1 MATTDLDE
9 DPLTTAP
16 ERLADLY
23 GRPGFM
29 IRRAHQITI
38 SVFQAHAGELGL
50 TNTQFGVLY
59 ILKRYPSIDQVTLAK
74 LLRLDRSTTGT
85 VVATL
90 ESRGF
95 VARDVGESD
104 RRRRVLALTRDGE
117 AMLQQVQQK
126 SAGTS
131 GTLLAAFTPEERVMF
146 LDLLAR
152 LVGHFESGAG
162 AAEISPASGDSAK

>member
-1 MATTDLDE
+1 MAMIEIDE
-9 DPLTTAP
+9 DPLSTAP

-29 IRRAHQITI
+29 IRRANQITI

-90 ESRGF
+90 ESRGL
-95 VARDVGESD
+95 VARDIGESD
-104 RRRRVLALTRDGE
+104 RRRRVLALTREGE
-117 AMLQQVQQK
+117 TMLHQVQQK
-126 SAGTS
+126 SSGTS
-131 GTLLAAFTPEERVMF
+131 GTLLAALSPEERAIF
-146 LDLLAR
+146 LDLLGR
-152 LVGHFESGAG
+152 VVTHFETGAG
-162 AAEISPASGDSAK
+162 ATEINPASADNAG

>member
-1 MATTDLDE
+1 MSMIDLED
-9 DPLTTAP
+9 DPLSTAP

-104 RRRRVLALTRDGE
+104 RRRRVLALTREGE
-117 AMLQQVQQK
+117 AMLGQVQQK

-131 GTLLAAFTPEERVMF
+131 STLLAALSAEERAVF
-146 LDLLAR
+146 LELLGR
-152 LVGHFESGAG
+152 VVSHFESGPGSTDLNSSDTANG
-162 AAEISPASGDSAK
+162 

>member
-1 MATTDLDE
+1 MTMMDLDD
-9 DPLTTAP
+9 DPLSTAR
-16 ERLADLY
+16 ERLAELY

-29 IRRAHQITI
+29 IRRVHQITI

-90 ESRGF
+90 ENRGL

-117 AMLQQVQQK
+117 KTLAEVQQK

-131 GTLLAAFTPEERVMF
+131 ATLLASLSPSEQATF
-146 LDLLAR
+146 LELLGR
-152 LVGHFESGAG
+152 IVGHFETGEG
-162 AAEISPASGDSAK
+162 AAEISPTSDGNAG

>member
-1 MATTDLDE
+1 MTTTDLDDE
-9 DPLTTAP
+9 PLTTAR
-16 ERLADLY
+16 ERLAELY

-38 SVFQAHAGELGL
+38 AVFQAHAGECGL

-59 ILKRYPSIDQVTLAK
+59 VLKRYPRIDQVTLAK

-95 VARDVGESD
+95 VARDVGRAD
-104 RRRRVLALTRDGE
+104 RRRRMLDIRARRCWRRCSVPPPARRARSSPPSTRRSGRSS
-117 AMLQQVQQK
+117 
-126 SAGTS
+126 SACWRGSSPISRRTT
-131 GTLLAAFTPEERVMF
+131 GRCPETQSRV
-146 LDLLAR
+146 R
-152 LVGHFESGAG
+152 R
-162 AAEISPASGDSAK
+162 

>member
-1 MATTDLDE
+1 MSMIDLED
-9 DPLTTAP
+9 DPLSNAP

-38 SVFQAHAGELGL
+38 SVFQAHAGELGM

-95 VARDVGESD
+95 VARDIGESD
-104 RRRRVLALTRDGE
+104 RRRRVEGFRPGQRHRAQGL
-117 AMLQQVQQK
+117 
-126 SAGTS
+126 
-131 GTLLAAFTPEERVMF
+131 
-146 LDLLAR
+146 
-152 LVGHFESGAG
+152 
-162 AAEISPASGDSAK
+162 

>member
-1 MATTDLDE
+1 MATIEVDK
-9 DPLTTAP
+9 DPLTTAR
-16 ERLADLY
+16 ERLAELY

-59 ILKRYPSIDQVTLAK
+59 ILKRYPRIDQVTLAK
-74 LLRLDRSTTGT
+74 LLRLDRLTTGT

-90 ESRGF
+90 ESRGL
-95 VARDVGESD
+95 VARDVGAAD
-104 RRRRVLALTRDGE
+104 RRRRVLALTQEGE
-117 AMLQQVQQK
+117 TMLHAVQQR

-131 GTLLAAFTPEERVMF
+131 ATLLAALTPEERRTF

-152 LVGHFESGAG
+152 LVTHFETGDG
-162 AAEISPASGDSAK
+162 TTEINPTFVDSEG

>member
-1 MATTDLDE
+1 MSIDLED

-16 ERLADLY
+16 ERLAELY

-38 SVFQAHAGELGL
+38 SVFQAHAGDLGL

-59 ILKRYPSIDQVTLAK
+59 ILKRYPRIDQVTLAK

-90 ESRGF
+90 ESRGL
-95 VARDVGESD
+95 VARDVGEAD
-104 RRRRVLALTRDGE
+104 RRRRVLALTADGDG
-117 AMLQQVQQK
+117 MLHQVQQK

-131 GTLLAAFTPEERVMF
+131 ATLLAALSADERRIF
-146 LDLLAR
+146 LDLLSR
-152 LVGHFESGAG
+152 LVAHFEATEVNPGSVDNG
-162 AAEISPASGDSAK
+162 K

>member
-1 MATTDLDE
+1 MATIEIDE
-9 DPLTTAP
+9 DPLSTAKD
-16 ERLADLY
+16 RLAELY

-59 ILKRYPSIDQVTLAK
+59 ILKRYPAIDQVTLAK

-85 VVATL
+85 VVQTL

-95 VARDVGESD
+95 VARDVGADD
-104 RRRRVLALTRDGE
+104 RRRRVLALTREGE
-117 AMLQQVQQK
+117 AMLQAVQQK

-131 GTLLAAFTPEERVMF
+131 ATLLAAFSAEERRVF
-146 LDLLAR
+146 LDLLSR
-152 LVGHFESGAG
+152 LVAHFEATEVNPGSVDNGG
-162 AAEISPASGDSAK
+162 

>member
-1 MATTDLDE
+1 MSIDLED

-16 ERLADLY
+16 ERLAELY

-38 SVFQAHAGELGL
+38 SVFQAHAGDLGL

-59 ILKRYPSIDQVTLAK
+59 ILKRYPRIDQVTLAK

-85 VVATL
+85 VVQTL
-90 ESRGF
+90 ESRGL
-95 VARDVGESD
+95 VARDVGEAD
-104 RRRRVLALTRDGE
+104 RRRRVLALTGDGDS
-117 AMLQQVQQK
+117 MLQQVQQK

-131 GTLLAAFTPEERVMF
+131 NTLLAALNADERRVF
-146 LDLLAR
+146 LDLLTR
-152 LVGHFESGAG
+152 LVTHFEETEINPGSVDSG
-162 AAEISPASGDSAK
+162 E

>member
-1 MATTDLDE
+1 MSMIDLDD
-9 DPLTTAP
+9 DPLSTAP
-16 ERLADLY
+16 ERLAELY

-38 SVFQAHAGELGL
+38 SVFQAHAGELGM

-95 VARDVGESD
+95 VARDIGESD
-104 RRRRVLALTRDGE
+104 RRRRVLALTREGE
-117 AMLQQVQQK
+117 SMLSQVQQK

-131 GTLLAAFTPEERVMF
+131 GTLLAALSPAEREMF
-146 LDLLAR
+146 LELLGR
-152 LVGHFESGAG
+152 VVSHFETGPGAG
-162 AAEISPASGDSAK
+162 QVNASDSSNS

>member
-1 MATTDLDE
+1 MATIDLDE
-9 DPLTTAP
+9 DPLSTAS

-90 ESRGF
+90 ESRGL
-95 VARDVGESD
+95 VARGVGETD
-104 RRRRVLALTRDGE
+104 RRRRVLALTAEGD
-117 AMLQQVQQK
+117 AMLHQVQQK

-131 GTLLAAFTPEERVMF
+131 STLLAPLSQEERHLF
-146 LDLLAR
+146 LGLLSRVVA
-152 LVGHFESGAG
+152 HFEAT
-162 AAEISPASGDSAK
+162 EINPASVDNGK

>member
-1 MATTDLDE
+1 MSMIDLDD
-9 DPLTTAP
+9 DPLSTAP
-16 ERLADLY
+16 ERLAELY

-90 ESRGF
+90 ESRGL
-95 VARDVGESD
+95 VARDIGESD
-104 RRRRVLALTRDGE
+104 RRRRVLALTREGDG
-117 AMLQQVQQK
+117 MLSQVQQK

-131 GTLLAAFTPEERVMF
+131 GTLLAALSPAERELF
-146 LDLLAR
+146 LELLGR
-152 LVGHFESGAG
+152 VVSHFETGPGASAVG
-162 AAEISPASGDSAK
+162 ASDSANS

>member
-9 DPLTTAP
+9 NPLTTAH

-90 ESRGF
+90 ESRGL

-104 RRRRVLALTRDGE
+104 RRRRVLALTREGE
-117 AMLQQVQQK
+117 TMLLQVQQK

-131 GTLLAAFTPEERVMF
+131 RTLLAAFTVEERATF

-152 LVGHFESGAG
+152 LVGHFESGEG
-162 AAEISPASGDSAK
+162 AAEINPTSDDSAE

>member
-1 MATTDLDE
+1 MSMIDLED
-9 DPLTTAP
+9 DPLSTAP

-95 VARDVGESD
+95 VARDIGESD
-104 RRRRVLALTRDGE
+104 RRRRVLELTREGE
-117 AMLQQVQQK
+117 TMLHQVQQK
-126 SAGTS
+126 SSGTS
-131 GTLLAAFTPEERVMF
+131 GTLLAALNAEERAVF
-146 LDLLAR
+146 LALLGR
-152 LVGHFESGAG
+152 VVSHFETGPG
-162 AAEISPASGDSAK
+162 AADLGSSDSANG

>member
-9 DPLTTAP
+9 DPLTTAH

-90 ESRGF
+90 ESRGL
-95 VARDVGESD
+95 VARDIGQSD
-104 RRRRVLALTRDGE
+104 RRRRVLALTTEGE
-117 AMLQQVQQK
+117 TTLLQVQQK

-131 GTLLAAFTPEERVMF
+131 RTLLAAFTPEERTVF

-152 LVGHFESGAG
+152 LVGHFESGEG
-162 AAEISPASGDSAK
+162 AAEINPASDDSAK

>member
-1 MATTDLDE
+1 MATTDIDE
-9 DPLTTAP
+9 DPLTTAR
-16 ERLADLY
+16 ERLAELY
-23 GRPGFM
+23 RRPGFM

-131 GTLLAAFTPEERVMF
+131 GTLLAPFTPEERVMF

-152 LVGHFESGAG
+152 LVGHFESGVG
-162 AAEISPASGDSAK
+162 AAEISPASDDSAK

>member
-1 MATTDLDE
+1 MSTIDIDE
-9 DPLTTAP
+9 DPLSTAR
-16 ERLADLY
+16 ERLAELY

-38 SVFQAHAGELGL
+38 SVFQAHAGEFGL

-90 ESRGF
+90 ESRGL
-95 VARDVGESD
+95 VARDIGEAD
-104 RRRRVLALTRDGE
+104 RRRRVLALTAEGE
-117 AMLQQVQQK
+117 AMLHAVQQK

-131 GTLLAAFTPEERVMF
+131 STLLAAFSAEERQVF
-146 LDLLAR
+146 LGLLAR
-152 LVGHFESGAG
+152 LVDHFEATEVNPGSVDSG
-162 AAEISPASGDSAK
+162 K

>member
-1 MATTDLDE
+1 MSMIDLED
-9 DPLTTAP
+9 DPLSTAP

-74 LLRLDRSTTGT
+74 LLRLDRPTTGT
-85 VVATL
+85 DRKSTRLNSSHVS
-90 ESRGF
+90 ESRMP
-95 VARDVGESD
+95 S
-104 RRRRVLALTRDGE
+104 
-117 AMLQQVQQK
+117 
-126 SAGTS
+126 SA
-131 GTLLAAFTPEERVMF
+131 
-146 LDLLAR
+146 
-152 LVGHFESGAG
+152 
-162 AAEISPASGDSAK
+162 

>member
-1 MATTDLDE
+1 MSIDLDD
-9 DPLTTAP
+9 DPLATAH
-16 ERLADLY
+16 ERLAELY

-85 VVATL
+85 VVQTL
-90 ESRGF
+90 ESRGL
-95 VARDVGESD
+95 VARDVGEAD
-104 RRRRVLALTRDGE
+104 RRRRVLALTEDGD
-117 AMLQQVQQK
+117 AMLQAVQRK

-131 GTLLAAFTPEERVMF
+131 STLLAALSPEERQVF
-146 LDLLAR
+146 LGLLSRVVA
-152 LVGHFESGAG
+152 HFEATEVNPGSV
-162 AAEISPASGDSAK
+162 DSEK

>member
-9 DPLTTAP
+9 DPVTTAP

-104 RRRRVLALTRDGE
+104 RRRRVLALTAEGE

-131 GTLLAAFTPEERVMF
+131 STLLAAFTSEERAVF

-152 LVGHFESGAG
+152 LVGHFESGDG
-162 AAEISPASGDSAK
+162 AAEINPASDDSAK

>member
-1 MATTDLDE
+1 MATIDLDE
-9 DPLTTAP
+9 DPLSTAS

-38 SVFQAHAGELGL
+38 SVVQAHAGELGL

-90 ESRGF
+90 ESRGL
-95 VARDVGESD
+95 VARDVGETD
-104 RRRRVLALTRDGE
+104 RRRRVLALTAEGE
-117 AMLQQVQQK
+117 AMLHQVQQK

-131 GTLLAAFTPEERVMF
+131 
-146 LDLLAR
+146 
-152 LVGHFESGAG
+152 S
-162 AAEISPASGDSAK
+162 

>member
-1 MATTDLDE
+1 
-9 DPLTTAP
+9 
-16 ERLADLY
+16 
-23 GRPGFM
+23 M

-90 ESRGF
+90 ESRGL
-95 VARDVGESD
+95 VARDIGESD
-104 RRRRVLALTRDGE
+104 RRRRVLALTKEGE
-117 AMLQQVQQK
+117 TMLQAVQQK

-131 GTLLAAFTPEERVMF
+131 GTLMAAFKPEEREVF

-152 LVGHFESGAG
+152 LVGHFEAT
-162 AAEISPASGDSAK
+162 EINPGSVDSAG